1 MLGHT
6 LGKLHSIQFFRIL
19 FFFLF
24 FYITVEHSASVL
36 TGIIKAIPCSTG
48 GLDIFR
54 AYFSMSFRQVFTLIN
69 YSLVIAIPLG
79 FLNLMLA
86 CAWNYMDL
94 FIIILACALSDKFKQ
109 LNQKL
114 ASVKG
119 KVSHNIL
126 SKSINRYLLPRLCL
140 DICNM

>member
-1 MLGHT
+1 MKNDY
-6 LGKLHSIQFFRIL
+6 LGKNNGVYPCNFAEFMV
-19 FFFLF
+19 FFLNF
-24 FYITVEHSASVL
+24 TVEHSASVL
-36 TGIIKAIPCSTG
+36 TGIMKAIPCSTG

-79 FLNLMLA
+79 LFNFMLA

-114 ASVKG
+114 AGVKG
-119 KVSHNIL
+119 KVSYNL
-126 SKSINRYLLPRLCL
+126 
-140 DICNM
+140 ICIYT